1 VLLSLPPV
9 LQVARKT
16 LSRTASHAKFSV
28 GNSPSMA
35 TATRSLSIPLPNG
48 ARISVVGVTP
58 FAIMHLLALGVFFV
72 PFKWSYLIT
81 CVALVFGRMFW
92 VTAGYHRYFSHR
104 SFKTS
109 RVFQFVIAFMAMT
122 SAQKGVLWWAA
133 HHRHHHR
140 FSDQEEDLHSP
151 TLFGFFWSHIGW
163 IVSDRYNDTRT
174 HYIADFAK
182 FPELRWLDKYHWVAP
197 TTLGVSIYLI
207 GGLPLFLWGFVLSTV
222 LLWHDTFTINSL
234 SHLFGTVRYKTTD
247 TSKNNWFL
255 ALLTLGEGW
264 HNNHHHYMAA
274 ARQGFFWWE
283 IDITYYTLRLF
294 AALGLVWEL
303 RQVPAHLLHS
313 DEEEVELAA

>member
-1 VLLSLPPV
+1 
-9 LQVARKT
+9 
-16 LSRTASHAKFSV
+16 
-28 GNSPSMA
+28 MA

-58 FAIMHLLALGVFFV
+58 FALMHLLALGVFFV
-72 PFKWSYLIT
+72 SFKWSYAVT

-92 VTAGYHRYFSHR
+92 VTAGYHRYFAHR

-182 FPELRWLDKYHWVAP
+182 FPELRWLNKYHWVAP
-197 TTLGVSIYLI
+197 ATLGVSLYLI

-283 IDITYYTLRLF
+283 IDITYYVLKLF
-294 AALGLVWEL
+294 AALGLVWDL